1 MARKEKKKGS
11 AKGRRAAL
19 KGFASRAKGMFQSPV
34 HSNGYKQDMLID
46 LHGGDVGFSS
56 GYAEPNVNIRAAE
69 ADAAGKT
76 YFYYGGALK
85 KVATSRG
92 SVVGVSADSS
102 DIAGKTRP
110 LSK

>member
-46 LHGGDVGFSS
+46 LHGGDRGLDS
-56 GYAEPNVNIRAAE
+56 AAGS
-69 ADAAGKT
+69 ANDAAVIANTAGKS
-76 YFYYGGALK
+76 YFKYGGTVY
-85 KVATSRG
+85 KVVSGHRG
-92 SVVGVSADSS
+92 PEAGAD
-102 DIAGKTRP
+102 DRAGRTK
-110 LSK
+110 